1 MESTTLKP
9 IASILVVDD
18 YVVTQRVLSTQLR
31 KGGYEVITAGSGQ
44 EALFY
49 LTERKFD
56 LAIIDVAM
64 PEMDGIM
71 LLEKLRKERH
81 EQNLPVIMLTA
92 SALDEDRIR
101 AQAAGATDFL
111 TKPISSWELL
121 EVVHRQLAMV

>member
-1 MESTTLKP
+1 MENTTLKP
-9 IASILVVDD
+9 TASILVVDD

-31 KGGYEVITAGSGQ
+31 KGGYEVTTAGSGS

-71 LLEKLRKERH
+71 LLEKLRKERN
-81 EQNLPVIMLTA
+81 EQQLPVIMLTA

-121 EVVHRQLAMV
+121 EVVHRQLALA

>member
-1 MESTTLKP
+1 MDRKNEKS

-31 KGGYEVITAGSGQ
+31 KGGYEVITAGSAQ
-44 EALFY
+44 EALCY
-49 LTERKFD
+49 LAQRNFD

-64 PEMDGIM
+64 PEMDGIT
-71 LLEKLRKERH
+71 LLEKLRKERN
-81 EQNLPVIMLTA
+81 EPKLPVIMLTA

-101 AQAAGATDFL
+101 AHAAGATDFL

-121 EVVHRQLAMV
+121 DVVNRQLALV

>member
-1 MESTTLKP
+1 MENTMLKP
-9 IASILVVDD
+9 TASILVVDD

-31 KGGYEVITAGSGQ
+31 KGGYEVTTAGSGS

-71 LLEKLRKERH
+71 LLEKLRKERN
-81 EQNLPVIMLTA
+81 EQQLPVIMLTA

-121 EVVHRQLAMV
+121 EVVHRQLALA